1 MQRRSFLAKVAHIAA
16 AVGVSACAATSS
28 FAAPGDFP
36 NKPLDIIVTFPPGGG
51 TDMLARLIGNYLT
64 ESLGQT
70 AVVENRPG
78 ASGNV
83 GARLVADR
91 APDGY
96 SLLMV
101 NSSFAVNPGV
111 FRNLPFDPKKDF
123 AAVINVAYVPSV
135 FVVPAGSKYKT
146 LGELMAAAKQTNT
159 QVTYGS
165 CGNGTPQHLAGE
177 LLNVSAKTHMV
188 HVPYKGCGPA
198 LNDVLGS
205 QIGLAVVTASS
216 AIPFIK
222 AGKLQALAV
231 TSKERSALLPEV
243 PTVAEQGVAGYE
255 LNQWHGLLVPGATPM
270 AVRQKLYDGI
280 AKVMQRDDVQKK
292 LADLGYSTA
301 SDGPE
306 VFQKMVETDIDRF
319 SALTK
324 QIGLKVD

>member
-1 MQRRSFLAKVAHIAA
+1 M
-16 AVGVSACAATSS
+16 
-28 FAAPGDFP
+28 
-36 NKPLDIIVTFPPGGG
+36 
-51 TDMLARLIGNYLT
+51 
-64 ESLGQT
+64 
-70 AVVENRPG
+70 VENRPG

-231 TSKERSALLPEV
+231 TSRALGAAARGAHGGRAGRGRVRAEPVARPAGAGRHADGGAPE
-243 PTVAEQGVAGYE
+243 
-255 LNQWHGLLVPGATPM
+255 
-270 AVRQKLYDGI
+270 AVRRHRQGD
-280 AKVMQRDDVQKK
+280 AAR
-292 LADLGYSTA
+292 
-301 SDGPE
+301 
-306 VFQKMVETDIDRF
+306 
-319 SALTK
+319 
-324 QIGLKVD
+324 